1 MPDAASQ
8 LEAQARRRIDALL
21 EASGWTVQDRSAVN
35 LSAAAGGA
43 LRELPT
49 SGGEADAPDQK
60 RVRCMAVLARPLHN
74 EHRLKNTQQLIK
86 RSLRQIPQSLDETV
100 PIDHSQLISHNMAV
114 FAVKAATHTKR
125 VWMSASCERRNHESA
140 KVSIQL
146 VRRHYDTRPRL
157 PDFRSSRGIQRDKE
171 DIAS

>member
-100 PIDHSQLISHNMAV
+100 PIDNSQLISHNMAV
-114 FAVKAATHTKR
+114 FAVKPATHTKR
-125 VWMSASCERRNHESA
+125 VWMSASCERRNNESA